1 MGEDVSKVAHQL
13 RDAGLAVS
21 GYCRSTDYP
30 AASPA
35 QAAAAVADNRRA
47 LGDAAALG
55 ASCFV
60 QVVGGLPPGSR
71 DLGGARRQVEDG
83 VAALLEDGRRL
94 GVSIA
99 LEPLH
104 PMYAADRSC
113 LSTLAQALDLC
124 DRLDPDKLGGLGVV
138 LDAYHLWWDPDLM
151 AGIARAGTRIDALH
165 VSDWLVPTR
174 DLLLD
179 RGMMGDGVIDLPA
192 FRQAAEDAGYGGPV
206 EVEIFSAADWW
217 QRDPDTVLSTC
228 QARLDRL

>member
-151 AGIARAGTRIDALH
+151 AGIARAGTRI
-165 VSDWLVPTR
+165 
-174 DLLLD
+174 
-179 RGMMGDGVIDLPA
+179 
-192 FRQAAEDAGYGGPV
+192 
-206 EVEIFSAADWW
+206 
-217 QRDPDTVLSTC
+217 
-228 QARLDRL
+228 